1 MNTKRRSLALA
12 LLLPLAAACATD
24 RQVIEQARGVHT
36 ELEPAVVEDPQLSAY
51 LQEIGDRI
59 IEAAGETQTGAK
71 RKGSEED
78 AWMFSKDMRFHL
90 VNSKTLNAFT
100 TGGEHM
106 YIYGELFR
114 QCDTEDELAA
124 VMAHEYAHVYAR
136 HVHKGINR
144 QYTMLGTA
152 ALLGIA
158 GYAYGGDEKGEQYA
172 AYGAGL
178 AMVGGQFLNMGFTRK
193 DEAEADALGFDFYT
207 RAGWDP
213 ARFGDFFQQMIDMG
227 LDTTP
232 EMASDHPSLASRVE
246 EAKKRAA
253 ALPPEAA
260 KWRRPPVASPQ
271 KLAAHK
277 ARLAE
282 VAATMPS
289 DQSLEKAQTLL
300 DAAPTHLVPR
310 DQPEQEKA
318 RARIA
323 LAMRAEQ
330 GQP

>member
-1 MNTKRRSLALA
+1 MTTNLRRLALA
-12 LLLPLAAACATD
+12 FLLPLAAACATD

-51 LQEIGDRI
+51 MQEVGNRI
-59 IEAAGETQTGAK
+59 ITAAGETREGAE
-71 RKGSEED
+71 RLGTEED

-106 YIYGELFR
+106 YIYGELFES
-114 QCDTEDELAA
+114 CATEDELAA

-136 HVHKGINR
+136 HVHKGMNR
-144 QYTMLGTA
+144 QYTTLGTA
-152 ALLGIA
+152 ALLGLA

-178 AMVGGQFLNMGFTRK
+178 ALVGGQFLNMGFTRK
-193 DEAEADALGFDFYT
+193 DEAEADALGFDFYA

-213 ARFGDFFQQMIDMG
+213 AKFGDFFQRMIDLG

-232 EMASDHPSLASRVE
+232 EAMSDHPSLASRVE
-246 EAKKRAA
+246 DAKKRAA
-253 ALPPEAA
+253 ALPPQAA
-260 KWRRPPVASPQ
+260 QWRRPPVANAQ

-277 ARLAE
+277 ARLVE
-282 VAATMPS
+282 VAANMPS

-310 DQPEQEKA
+310 DQPEQERA

-323 LAMRAEQ
+323 LAMREQ
-330 GQP
+330 QRE